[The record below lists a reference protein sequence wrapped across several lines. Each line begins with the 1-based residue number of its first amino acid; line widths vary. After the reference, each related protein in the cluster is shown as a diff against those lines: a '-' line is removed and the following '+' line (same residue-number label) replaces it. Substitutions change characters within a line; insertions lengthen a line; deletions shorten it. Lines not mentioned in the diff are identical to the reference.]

1 MSEDTKKMDVGS
13 VLTLS
18 GRSKH
23 GKNRVREQGALW
35 RVTEVKV
42 SQRHGSFP
50 EGTPIALLTA
60 IDNDKHWRW
69 IRQTNDTNFDI
80 VESTEHE
87 E

>member
-1 MSEDTKKMDVGS
+1 MGEDTKKMDVGS

-80 VESTEHE
+80 VESTEDE
-87 E
+87 